1 MKASE
6 VLESAANII
15 LRDGWNQNAYFLNP
29 DIDASAL
36 TPVQCNAAVDEANRS
51 APCCQEGAISRA
63 VTGWAWY
70 GGRETTFDQRH
81 ATRKATSWME
91 RYVLANHSCRSP
103 IAWNDLPTTT
113 KDDVVAA
120 LRGAA
125 EMARAAG
132 E

>member
-29 DIDASAL
+29 DISTL
-36 TPVQCNAAVDEANRS
+36 TPDQCGAAVDEANQS
-51 APCCQEGAISRA
+51 APCCQEGAICRA
-63 VTGWAWY
+63 GTGWAFY
-70 GGRETTFDQRH
+70 GGKATTYDQRL
-81 ATRKATSWME
+81 AVRRATSWME
-91 RYVLANHSCRSP
+91 RYVYANYQQRSP
-103 IAWNDLPTTT
+103 IAWNDLPSTT
-113 KDDVVAA
+113 KEEVVAA